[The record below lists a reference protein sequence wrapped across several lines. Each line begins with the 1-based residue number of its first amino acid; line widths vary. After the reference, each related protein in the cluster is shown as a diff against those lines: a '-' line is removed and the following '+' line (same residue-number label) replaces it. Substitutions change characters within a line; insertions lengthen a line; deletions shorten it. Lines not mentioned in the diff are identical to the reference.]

1 MINEEK
7 LINLLFEGNES
18 LVVKNGERFH
28 LEDYIEY
35 FNKPGL
41 IVATIKGDSEL
52 GVQQLPI
59 GAVDSFRFMQIT
71 NEDAIINQAKN
82 NGKSYDQILKE
93 YENEKCGIL
102 NQWKKMN
109 SDKLNGLMNKYG
121 NRFLGMDIVENKKK
135 IEPKDEKEIKTD
147 DKKEI
152 KSEPTPE
159 QPSET
164 SEITEDELMEDTMI
178 GAENSPKGFINKIKY
193 LFSDERS
200 GIKEIVKNAHN
211 KGKDG
216 VQKFS
221 EELINNI
228 ENDELK
234 IKIKT
239 NDGKI
244 HGFNSN
250 QIQIVNND
258 ILMMGYYPDNED
270 TKFGFTVSS
279 FMEKF
284 KEIGKGKSLTKT
296 IKGIV
301 CLEFTRFGDSLNKKE
316 GKDIIKKTDD
326 ERVESDLPDALIIT
340 GIDNSKVKNGELLLY
355 SDIDSVNA
363 QKTKLKNDIER
374 KKKIKERIK
383 LAS

>member
-164 SEITEDELMEDTMI
+164 SEITEDEIIDEGVWQNIKDKFSSMASTIGKNLKDAYDSTISGLKNTINSPFTQKSVKILSKVLSKLDDDIDESKIYMYCDFNGKTSTINGTKVLTINNRKYICIFFKDKVASTITLKQFGDELEKNIESNMTRDISGIISFTDTMKHFFESPSSTSKEGTLTEADKNI
-178 GAENSPKGFINKIKY
+178 TQEDSYRPIIDIRMENNKIT
-193 LFSDERS
+193 FV
-200 GIKEIVKNAHN
+200 I
-211 KGKDG
+211 GK
-216 VQKFS
+216 S
-221 EELINNI
+221 NI
-228 ENDELK
+228 EK
-234 IKIKT
+234 K
-239 NDGKI
+239 
-244 HGFNSN
+244 
-250 QIQIVNND
+250 Q
-258 ILMMGYYPDNED
+258 
-270 TKFGFTVSS
+270 
-279 FMEKF
+279 EKRRRNIY
-284 KEIGKGKSLTKT
+284 K
-296 IKGIV
+296 
-301 CLEFTRFGDSLNKKE
+301 
-316 GKDIIKKTDD
+316 
-326 ERVESDLPDALIIT
+326 
-340 GIDNSKVKNGELLLY
+340 
-355 SDIDSVNA
+355 
-363 QKTKLKNDIER
+363 
-374 KKKIKERIK
+374 
-383 LAS
+383 

>member
-135 IEPKDEKEIKTD
+135 IEPKSEEL
-147 DKKEI
+147 DKKEDEEI
-152 KSEPTPE
+152 QEGEKQPTQD
-159 QPSET
+159 QPT
-164 SEITEDELMEDTMI
+164 KITEDEINEGI
-178 GAENSPKGFINKIKY
+178 GDFFKSIKNWFIDKKRKNELNNILTQAKKLGNKGVKELSKY
-193 LFSDERS
+193 LLQHYENDDCELFIKDSSKKLCPIVLYGGDSNISDNDIS
-200 GIKEIVKNAHN
+200 KT
-211 KGKDG
+211 GKD
-216 VQKFS
+216 S
-221 EELINNI
+221 YTE
-228 ENDELK
+228 
-234 IKIKT
+234 
-239 NDGKI
+239 
-244 HGFNSN
+244 
-250 QIQIVNND
+250 IVNNVTLLLVFRPPTSS
-258 ILMMGYYPDNED
+258 IGEKM
-270 TKFGFTVSS
+270 TISKFDKV
-279 FMEKF
+279 
-284 KEIGKGKSLTKT
+284 
-296 IKGIV
+296 IK
-301 CLEFTRFGDSLNKKE
+301 SLNKEKLT
-316 GKDIIKKTDD
+316 DIKHI
-326 ERVESDLPDALIIT
+326 V
-340 GIDNSKVKNGELLLY
+340 VM
-355 SDIDSVNA
+355 SVNNNNSNKLDKQSENSSITDYQIVTGVDSSLSSEDKIVLMVEDTTVKDKQDKQNA
-363 QKTKLKNDIER
+363 KYNRDDLLKSRLKTFK
-374 KKKIKERIK
+374 
-383 LAS
+383 

>member
-250 QIQIVNND
+250 
-258 ILMMGYYPDNED
+258 
-270 TKFGFTVSS
+270 
-279 FMEKF
+279 
-284 KEIGKGKSLTKT
+284 
-296 IKGIV
+296 
-301 CLEFTRFGDSLNKKE
+301 
-316 GKDIIKKTDD
+316 
-326 ERVESDLPDALIIT
+326 
-340 GIDNSKVKNGELLLY
+340 
-355 SDIDSVNA
+355 
-363 QKTKLKNDIER
+363 
-374 KKKIKERIK
+374 
-383 LAS
+383 

>member
-244 HGFNSN
+244 HSFNSN

-258 ILMMGYYPDNED
+258 ILMMGYYPDKED
-270 TKFGFTVSS
+270 SQFGFTVSS

-284 KEIGKGKSLTKT
+284 KEKGKGKSLTK
-296 IKGIV
+296 IISGIV
-301 CLEFTRFGDSLNKKE
+301 CLEHKKYGASLSQKE

-340 GIDNSKVKNGELLLY
+340 GIDNSKVKSGVLLLY

>member
-178 GAENSPKGFINKIKY
+178 GAENSPKGFMNKIKQ
-193 LFSDERS
+193 LFSDEHS

-211 KGKDG
+211 KGKNG

-234 IKIKT
+234 IKLKT

-244 HGFNSN
+244 HSFNSN

-258 ILMMGYYPDNED
+258 ILMMGYFADKED

-284 KEIGKGKSLTKT
+284 KEIGKGKSLTK
-296 IKGIV
+296 IINGIV
-301 CLEFTRFGDSLNKKE
+301 CLEFKKYGDSLSKIS
-316 GKDIIKKTDD
+316 GSDVIQKTDD
-326 ERVESDLPDALIIT
+326 ERVETDLPDALIIT
-340 GIDNSKVKNGELLLY
+340 GIDKSKIKDGVILLY

-363 QKTKLKNDIER
+363 QKTKLRNDIER